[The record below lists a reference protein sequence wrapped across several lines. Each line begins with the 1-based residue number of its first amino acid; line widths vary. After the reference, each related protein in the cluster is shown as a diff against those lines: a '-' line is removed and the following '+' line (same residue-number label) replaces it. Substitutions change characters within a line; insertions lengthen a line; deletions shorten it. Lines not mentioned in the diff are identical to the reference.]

1 VRELISRIYG
11 FALGLGGPGLFTA
24 AFLDSSFISLPQIND
39 LLLVLMVSGDKAWMP
54 YFVGLSMLGSVSG
67 CFVLYTLASK
77 GGEVF
82 LRKRLREGHLER
94 AMAMYQKHGLLA
106 LIVPGLLPP
115 PAPFKLFVLAAGV
128 AGVNRTQFVIGVA
141 IARGLRYF
149 ALGLLTVYYG
159 DFALE
164 LMRTRGREVALGL
177 VSLILLGV
185 LTVWLVKRR
194 RGVA

>member
-1 VRELISRIYG
+1 
-11 FALGLGGPGLFTA
+11 
-24 AFLDSSFISLPQIND
+24 
-39 LLLVLMVSGDKAWMP
+39 
-54 YFVGLSMLGSVSG
+54 
-67 CFVLYTLASK
+67 VLYTLASK